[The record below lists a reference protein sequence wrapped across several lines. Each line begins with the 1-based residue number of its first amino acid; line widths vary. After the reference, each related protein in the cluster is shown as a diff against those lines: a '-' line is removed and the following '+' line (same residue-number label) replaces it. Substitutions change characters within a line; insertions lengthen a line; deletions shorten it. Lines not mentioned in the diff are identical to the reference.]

1 MVEVSGRRLRLGE
14 ILINEGIL
22 TEEQLQI
29 GLAKQQQ
36 QQQTRDPIGQILVNL
51 GFVTEEQIKHGLEL
65 QHGVKAIALKS
76 KIPQEL
82 LRLIPEAMMRQHKM
96 LPISL
101 NQMTVAM
108 VDPNNLLAL
117 DDLRLRFKGVS
128 IQPVIVSE
136 AEFEQAL
143 KGIPREP
150 HPEPLPR
157 EEEPAPELPHDET
170 SAERIALA
178 ILSGALRRRA
188 TEVVLEPREQE
199 VMVRFRIE
207 GKLVKE
213 PSIPSR
219 LANALVAR
227 LRVLADLPPSASHVS
242 QSGVIRLPYESRQI
256 KVMLRCMPAR
266 YGQMVTLRIFDPSH
280 FEQVSLDALVLHPA
294 VAATFRGIL
303 ERTTGLV
310 LFNAPLHSGKHTML
324 AAAMREAIRG
334 GRSAIA
340 LEIPVAESIEGV
352 TLVTASEENLE
363 ERRAAIDAMLLQSPD
378 VMIVDQVD
386 DAEVARK
393 LVRGALGGR
402 LALLG
407 LSTTQRFLDELLDLS
422 EMLPRAV
429 ANAVAGVVT
438 LRLVRRLCTDCRV
451 PYQPD
456 ETTVAYFRPYNDSG
470 RLYRPAGCPECQG
483 TGYRGQIGLYEVYP
497 FNGQLRQLVAQGASK
512 TEVDA
517 LAKQMGYMPLHD
529 YAAWVVAQG
538 HTALEE
544 LAAGD
549 IFDTAGV

>member
-157 EEEPAPELPHDET
+157 EEE
-170 SAERIALA
+170 
-178 ILSGALRRRA
+178 RA

-422 EMLPRAV
+422 EMPPRAV